1 MIQHYHQ
8 HGSTIINMHQ
18 QDRMYTSTA
27 CWKRLSTRQGTA
39 WPLHPTRRQGLRWQR
54 ALLNSSHKD
63 TNLGKILSEVL
74 PLLLRS
80 SWKGCVCVWK
90 HWHVDRTWQHVA
102 ESEHDNIFSKLSK
115 LNEGPLLRRLL
126 ETLGMVE
133 IPQVTLPSPP
143 QEENERNQSQ
153 QRKPIPL
160 YVTDTETKHLK
171 YHRLNHILWV
181 TLTFVYINH
190 VKSTSSKDLQN

>member
-1 MIQHYHQ
+1 MLQHDPAFNIIQQYHQ
-8 HGSTIINMHQ
+8 HGWLLDDLINMHQ

-39 WPLHPTRRQGLRWQR
+39 WPLHPTRRRGLLWQR
-54 ALLNSSHKD
+54 VLLNSSHKD
-63 TNLGKILSEVL
+63 RNLGKILSEVL

-80 SWKGCVCVWK
+80 SWKGCVWK
-90 HWHVDRTWQHVA
+90 HWHVNRTWQHVA
-102 ESEHDNIFSKLSK
+102 ESEHDNISSKLSK

-143 QEENERNQSQ
+143 QEENGRNQSQ
-153 QRKPIPL
+153 PWKPTPL
-160 YVTDTETKHLK
+160 YVTSTEKNN
-171 YHRLNHILWV
+171 LNI
-181 TLTFVYINH
+181 T
-190 VKSTSSKDLQN
+190 D